1 MTVSTPANVSHAQ
14 RHATAKAVEREG
26 ADDASDLLDALQKYL
41 SGEIEYQDLADEIA
55 AFVNE
60 HVDIPVLDEAAEAE
74 LIGHLVDGI
83 ETVLQDLAESGHLP
97 QIATDLITGDL
108 AVSDLDD
115 RLTAWIQSEIDL
127 PGPEPAEEA
136 VINLLVRAARSVLV
150 QYIRP

>member
-14 RHATAKAVEREG
+14 RHATAKAVQREG

-41 SGEIEYQDLADEIA
+41 NGEIEYQDIADEIA
-55 AFVNE
+55 RYINE
-60 HVDIPVLDEAAEAE
+60 QVDVPVLDESTEAE

-83 ETVLQDLAESGHLP
+83 EAVLQDLAKSGHLP
-97 QIATDLITGDL
+97 AIATDLITGDL

-127 PGPEPAEEA
+127 PGPEPAEKA
-136 VINLLVRAARSVLV
+136 VVDLLVRAARSVLV